1 MDMQKIE
8 IISDSVERTFEIGSK
23 IGEALLPG
31 DIVCLV
37 GPLGSGK
44 TTLVKGIAAG
54 AGSQK
59 PNLVN
64 SPSYVIINE
73 YQGRF
78 NIFHIDAYRINTEAE
93 FESLGF
99 EDILGPDSVVLI
111 EWADKVA
118 SKLDGLDYVRIEM
131 QHKGAN
137 SRAIKITGLKNM
149 KNLSF

>member
-1 MDMQKIE
+1 MKDKAIQIV
-8 IISDSVERTFEIGSK
+8 SDSAEKTFEIGSK
-23 IGEALLPG
+23 IGSILEPG
-31 DIVCLV
+31 DIVCMV

-54 AGSQK
+54 AGAAK

-78 NIFHIDAYRINTEAE
+78 NIFHIDAYRINTIAE

-118 SKLDGLDYVRIEM
+118 HSLVGLECIHIEM
-131 QHKGAN
+131 RHNGPS
-137 SRAIKITGLKNM
+137 SRVVRLFGLKNAQLL
-149 KNLSF
+149 NF